1 MTKILEEED
10 MEDDAFD
17 MELSTLPEEGAKD
30 MMDLEMELE
39 ELKQELIEEKQRSAM
54 LEVKIREEVS
64 AEMAEQLVEIEQDFE

>member
-1 MTKILEEED
+1 M

-17 MELSTLPEEGAKD
+17 VELSTLHEGDEDGGGGGGKD
-30 MMDLEMELE
+30 VMDLEMEIE
-39 ELKQELIEEKQRSAM
+39 ELKQELIEEKQRSVM